1 MSRIVLIIIA
11 GLLTASCQTVTPR
24 TWNLPPEVKTIEVNG
39 YEMAYVERGTG
50 APVLLVHGTV
60 TDYRYWVSQMEPLG
74 RTHRAIAVSLRHF
87 YPEIWDGKDAD
98 FSAEQHAKDLAVFI
112 RRLGA
117 GQVHLVGHSYGGGVA
132 FLVAKH
138 NPELL
143 LSLTLADPAPLEG
156 ISPLT
161 AETVAEISARR
172 EIVKAAVKRLE
183 DQDIEGGLERFVEG
197 AVGVGVWRQVPE
209 QMRARLRENAWTV
222 KSLLHPVQTSDACA
236 DASAIRVPVLLI
248 TGEKSPRAY
257 GVMLQGLASC
267 LKHHRLATIP
277 NASHTMN
284 RMNPNAFNSVLAE
297 FLANP
302 R

>member
-1 MSRIVLIIIA
+1 MSRIALIIA
-11 GLLTASCQTVTPR
+11 GLLVASCQTVTPR
-24 TWNLPPEVKTIEVNG
+24 TWNLPPDVKTAEVNG
-39 YEMAYVERGTG
+39 YEMAYVERGAG
-50 APVLLVHGTV
+50 PPVLLVHGTV
-60 TDYRYWVSQMEPLG
+60 MDYRYWVSQMEPLG
-74 RTHRAIAVSLRHF
+74 RTHRVIAVSLRHF
-87 YPEIWDGKDAD
+87 YPEVWGGKGTD
-98 FSAEQHAKDLAVFI
+98 FSAEQHAKDLAAFI

-117 GQVHLVGHSYGGGVA
+117 GPAHLVGHSYGGGVA

-156 ISPLT
+156 ITPPT

-172 EIVKAAVKRLE
+172 EIVKAAVEHLE
-183 DQDIEGGLERFVEG
+183 SGDIDGGLERFVEG
-197 AVGVGVWRQVPE
+197 AVGTGIWRQVPE

-222 KSLLHPVQTSDACA
+222 KSLLDSVQTADACA
-236 DASAIRVPVLLI
+236 DAAAIRAPVLLI

-257 GVMLQGLASC
+257 GAILQGLASC
-267 LKHHRLATIP
+267 FKHHRLAAIP

-284 RMNPNAFNSVLAE
+284 RTNPNAFNGVLAE

-302 R
+302 Q